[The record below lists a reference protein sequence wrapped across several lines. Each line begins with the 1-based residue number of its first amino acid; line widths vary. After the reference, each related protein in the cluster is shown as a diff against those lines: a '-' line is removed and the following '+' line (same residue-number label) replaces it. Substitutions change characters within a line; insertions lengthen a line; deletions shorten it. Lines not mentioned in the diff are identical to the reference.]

1 MCRDVSQPSI
11 AFVSPSASVFKPHFF
26 MLDVSVRHVFA
37 YGGTPLQLVD
47 EHTVVYVSGNTLHF
61 TSTVT
66 NKQHVLLRPKA
77 RQIVA
82 FDCNW
87 RTATIALTSQEPNA
101 EIQLLSYPEKKLR
114 GKLPAPRS
122 GSMVMEYS
130 HLMFSRCGR
139 MLVSVHRATANSDGA
154 ILARSLSKGVK
165 QHLVGQDEQTPPR
178 ILCVWDIEHLSP
190 AKGLDHIEIKIDVVF
205 LSFDPS
211 NADHLVVGG
220 ADGLKIWKIYRAK
233 DTSLLRNSTVSM
245 KALSTSYDS
254 VLTDEST
261 DGSFLGELRG
271 RLVCHAWTRNSRVL
285 VANKAGEVVIVDV
298 TTASVVQIIES
309 ATRHD
314 RMGISGIVCTS
325 ETVVICYNDGQV
337 LWLDDSNF
345 EVLQRATIPMRKNT
359 GIAGDPAS
367 DSNVSALPS
376 VMHVTPSPNYSKIYV
391 GTQDGGL
398 FELKTTVMIDDDEED
413 DGMSESLTGTSNQDQ
428 HDSHLVVPCGSF
440 PIGPVLACAPL
451 TPCGG
456 VFLND
461 VCVASG
467 AANGRIYLW
476 NIGNCRLVA
485 EVSIA
490 SLFAKS
496 AAPTAGTGSVDGTGA
511 RASSAG
517 LSSPPSTEQL
527 PGDGSDEDSP
537 SVVITALAG
546 RSADPVLMIGDH
558 IGRLRAVCASK
569 IVGTKGS
576 IELIPL
582 HSLQLVTLGVPLDI
596 LELHPTQAILLAAST
611 QDNAVFI
618 LSMDHEQHFQVIA
631 YLTLLEPNECVIDAK
646 WSVPAHNRN
655 SISFT
660 CYSSRG
666 LFYMARYQPDLSAS
680 LGSHD
685 DGTGISAVELRGKV
699 VAFGEDMLAK
709 CANLKFLHG
718 APMSMMLATAPT
730 TNDLMLMKYVELVL
744 DPTEKI
750 CILSKVLAPDV
761 HDNGIA
767 TMALYDHI
775 LKNGAELVA
784 TGGMNGAISI
794 WMVTYGGGNASVQP
808 GDKEWQLEDVQAAK
822 KKTIIVHSGPVLSLT
837 FLTIGE
843 DVYLVS
849 VGNDGCVFML
859 DIRIPDD
866 MVDPP
871 TEESAAVALDAQHM
885 NPLFINIATFA
896 KYDDSFNPEQEHGSN
911 KPFLQVLRETVAS
924 HARNRVD
931 KLKDQTR
938 SKLNEL
944 EVKLKYLLSENEKLP
959 EAERL
964 PRDAFVLNTEWRD
977 QLLKQNKDRA
987 NTVRE
992 NILKEV
998 AKTNII
1004 RERMKQEFWD
1014 SATVHGVQLCG
1025 LTPPR
1030 EGSSAVTSEKLFVY
1044 NFPMRRLSKKEELL
1058 AKKMELLRLIE
1069 YEHHQQEAASV
1080 LAAPVTALT
1089 RFQDTFPPNLQWLVN
1104 AGIHDPSLKKWM
1116 ASSLK
1121 ATGANAMTTGS
1132 TESGSSQPST
1142 VNYND
1147 IKSYHLVYHPA
1158 AIYTRKQQRTQIHLL
1173 KSFVRFLVVEF
1184 NQEFNALVKLKES
1197 KMEEIEAKNARI
1209 DEICG
1214 ELNST
1219 YKHFRPQWAPSEIAA
1234 SILDVQ
1240 PEEMTQTV
1248 YETEEMRNKREKE
1261 AAERL
1266 ELERQRQKDDVAGRA
1281 LQDMMNGTLEV
1292 KKENLANQSMVK
1304 EAWMLEIPADE
1315 MTAEQKKLVAQFEV
1329 AQHKFLEEKE
1339 KYRKSLDSEL
1349 KKIKSEIADIC
1360 KAFDDKL
1367 RALQESYLGMRR
1379 SVLIQHLY
1387 ELRLAEDLMDHEY
1400 LLHDRQRVE
1409 KTMSELQ
1416 TALQASEKEND
1427 LFSAQVEGCKDEW
1440 YKAMEEEKS
1449 CEKNFLRELEDMTG
1463 GPIDH
1468 ELVKH
1473 LVELY
1478 KKRKADDL
1486 VRDSGDPK
1494 KTGAGRR
1501 GKSTQHLSSSNAVG
1515 TGGGNSTKHRLLAE
1529 ASDGSARKL
1538 LPAALLQNLQST
1550 FNSNDHLDSDVS
1562 FDPFQHIELS
1572 PPLRHTNSSGH
1583 QQRFTVAPL
1592 DYDVDRPDGILI
1604 EDRIWR
1610 ALNMLRTKKI
1620 TAEFTTKEKAD
1631 QLALAKTV
1639 ADELRQQLHGLQ
1651 TSLQEQ
1657 TLVHGSITQQLTV
1670 LAENSPLLVHIKQ
1683 GQDET
1688 KCSAGDDD
1696 FFWHAPDALLV
1707 ARSSVESLN
1716 DIVQL
1721 HGKDQVGIL
1730 SKIKNFRKNINIME
1744 WEHTYLDMQAVDME
1758 ERYTDIQLLR
1768 VTKDLQELF
1777 HTGDTSE
1784 RQQREITL
1792 LEKKMV
1798 HVGKNHQAD
1807 LIKIHQ
1813 AQAKLARHL
1822 RDRQRENEG
1831 FQAQVQQLAMQVQ
1844 VREDILASRRNAAM
1858 RNAAGAHDGTSDNA
1872 TRLSAITVRRKLVDL
1887 ARSQTEEIEHLRLEL
1902 DKMRRRT
1909 FPSFAQQLA
1918 VREYHPDSQY

>member
-1 MCRDVSQPSI
+1 
-11 AFVSPSASVFKPHFF
+11 

-87 RTATIALTSQEPNA
+87 RTATIALTSREPNA
-101 EIQLLSYPEKKLR
+101 EIQLLSYPEKKPR

-130 HLMFSRCGR
+130 HLVFSRCGR
-139 MLVSVHRATANSDGA
+139 MLVSVHRAATNADGA
-154 ILARSLSKGVK
+154 TLARSPSKGVK
-165 QHLVGQDEQTPPR
+165 QQPMGQDVQTPQR
-178 ILCVWDIEHLSP
+178 ILCVWDVDHLSP
-190 AKGLDHIEIKIDVVF
+190 VKGLAHVEIKIDVAF

-211 NADHLVVGG
+211 NSDHLIVGG

-233 DTSLLRNSTVSM
+233 DSSLLRSSTVSM

-254 VLTDEST
+254 VLSDEST
-261 DGSFLGELRG
+261 DGSFLDEQRG
-271 RLVCHAWTRNSRVL
+271 WLVCHAWTRNSRVL

-337 LWLDDSNF
+337 LWLNDATF
-345 EVLQRATIPMRKNT
+345 EVLQRATIPIRKN
-359 GIAGDPAS
+359 IPAFAGDAAA
-367 DSNVSALPS
+367 DSNTSELCTI
-376 VMHVTPSPNYSKIYV
+376 MHVTPSPNYSKIYV
-391 GTQDGGL
+391 GTQDGGI
-398 FELKTTVMIDDDEED
+398 FELKTTVMMDEEED
-413 DGMSESLTGTSNQDQ
+413 DEGMPESLSGTSNQDHHGQ

-456 VFLND
+456 MFLSD

-485 EVSIA
+485 EVSVA

-496 AAPTAGTGSVDGTGA
+496 AAAPAAHAGSVDGTGTQA
-511 RASSAG
+511 IGSAG

-537 SVVITALAG
+537 SIVITALAG

-558 IGRLRAVCASK
+558 MGRLRAVCASK
-569 IVGTKGS
+569 IVGSNGS

-618 LSMDHEQHFQVIA
+618 LSMDHEKHFQVIA
-631 YLTLLEPNECVIDAK
+631 YITLLEPDEYAIDVK

-666 LFYMARYQPDLSAS
+666 LFYVARYQADLYTATS
-680 LGSHD
+680 GSHD
-685 DGTGISAVELRGKV
+685 DGVSAVELRAKV
-699 VAFGEDMLAK
+699 VAFGEDMLTK

-730 TNDLMLMKYVELVL
+730 TNDLTLMKYQELVL

-767 TMALYDHI
+767 TMALYDHT

-784 TGGMNGAISI
+784 TAGMNGAISI
-794 WMVTYGGGNASVQP
+794 WMVTYGGGNTSVQP
-808 GDKEWQLEDVQAAK
+808 GEKEWQLEDVQAAK
-822 KKTIIVHSGPVLSLT
+822 KKTIIVHSGPVVSLT

-871 TEESAAVALDAQHM
+871 TEASMEAAQDAQNM

-896 KYDDSFNPEQEHGSN
+896 KYDDSFNPEQEHGSS
-911 KPFLQVLRETVAS
+911 KPFLQVLGETEATR
-924 HARNRVD
+924 ARNRVD
-931 KLKDQTR
+931 QLKDQTR
-938 SKLNEL
+938 SQLNDL

-998 AKTNII
+998 AKMNII

-1014 SATVHGVQLCG
+1014 SATVNGVQLCG
-1025 LTPPR
+1025 LTPPP
-1030 EGSSAVTSEKLFVY
+1030 EGSSAATSELFVY

-1058 AKKMELLRLIE
+1058 AKKVELLRLIE

-1080 LAAPVTALT
+1080 PVAPVTALA
-1089 RFQDTFPPNLQWLVN
+1089 RFQNTLPPNLQWLVD
-1104 AGIHDPSLKKWM
+1104 AGIHHPSLKKWM
-1116 ASSLK
+1116 AATLK
-1121 ATGANAMTTGS
+1121 ANAATAGS
-1132 TESGSSQPST
+1132 SDNGLSQPST

-1147 IKSYHLVYHPA
+1147 MKSYHLVYHPA

-1184 NQEFNALVKLKES
+1184 NQEFNALVKLKEG

-1219 YKHFRPQWAPSEIAA
+1219 YKHFRPQWAPSEVAA

-1248 YETEEMRNKREKE
+1248 YETEDMRNKREKE

-1292 KKENLANQSMVK
+1292 KKENLVNQSMEK
-1304 EAWMLEIPADE
+1304 EPWMLEIPADE
-1315 MTAEQKKLVAQFEV
+1315 MTAEQKKLVAQFEA

-1349 KKIKSEIADIC
+1349 KKIKSEISDIC

-1367 RALQESYLGMRR
+1367 RALQENYLGMRR

-1400 LLHDRQRVE
+1400 LLQDRQRVE
-1409 KTMSELQ
+1409 RAMSELQ
-1416 TALQASEKEND
+1416 TALHTSEKETES
-1427 LFSAQVEGCKDEW
+1427 FSAQVEGCKDEW
-1440 YKAMEEEKS
+1440 YRAIEDEKS
-1449 CEKNFLRELEDMTG
+1449 CEKNFLRELEDMAG

-1501 GKSTQHLSSSNAVG
+1501 GKSSQHLSHGASSNSMN
-1515 TGGGNSTKHRLLAE
+1515 TGNGGAKQRLLAE
-1529 ASDGSARKL
+1529 ASDGSTRKL
-1538 LPAALLQNLQST
+1538 LPVTLLQNLQST
-1550 FNSNDHLDSDVS
+1550 FNSSDRLEGDVS
-1562 FDPFQHIELS
+1562 FDPFQNVEFAS
-1572 PPLRHTNSSGH
+1572 PPVRHGNGSG
-1583 QQRFTVAPL
+1583 QQQQHRFTVAPL

-1610 ALNMLRTKKI
+1610 ALNTLRTRKI

-1639 ADELRQQLHGLQ
+1639 AEELRHQLHGLQ
-1651 TSLQEQ
+1651 TALQEQ
-1657 TLVHGSITQQLTV
+1657 TLVHGTITQQLTV

-1696 FFWHAPDALLV
+1696 FFWHAADAQLV

-1716 DIVQL
+1716 DIIQL

-1744 WEHTYLDMQAVDME
+1744 WEHTYLAMQAVDME

-1784 RQQREITL
+1784 RQQREIAL

-1798 HVGKNHQAD
+1798 HVGKNHQTN

-1813 AQAKLARHL
+1813 AQAKLARQL
-1822 RDRQRENEG
+1822 RDRQRENDG

-1844 VREDILASRRNAAM
+1844 IREDILASRRNAAM
-1858 RNAAGAHDGTSDNA
+1858 RNAAGAHDGGSSENA
-1872 TRLSAITVRRKLVDL
+1872 TRLNAITVRRKLVDL

-1909 FPSFAQQLA
+1909 FPSFAQQQA
-1918 VREYHPDSQY
+1918 AREYHPDSQY